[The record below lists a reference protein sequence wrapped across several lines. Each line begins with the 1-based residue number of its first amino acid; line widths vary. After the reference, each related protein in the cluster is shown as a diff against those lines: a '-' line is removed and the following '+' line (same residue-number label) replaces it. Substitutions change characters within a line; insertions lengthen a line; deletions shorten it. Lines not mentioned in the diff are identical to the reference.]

1 MKNNDENTSLVK
13 NDPST
18 ERAVYAFILN
28 LMAEQRKLI
37 QEELQNI
44 QRQKDQEL
52 GQLYQ
57 EIRSLKQTQKVSQE
71 KMDANLLA
79 LQQLQTEFAE
89 FRRGEE
95 QRDRDQLKRDQQV
108 RRSIRL
114 IKSRLQLIKHIT
126 MFTDAKVT
134 KVYQLLKQIR
144 KYVIKIF
151 VSVAAG
157 TFVTDVSWDLTKE
170 VIKESIVKEIEAVAS
185 QIRSILKPVV
195 EPVWGPIWEVLSP
208 IYDSI
213 PLKIKAA
220 IALLLIAALIINHAA
235 KVVATRRRG

>member
-1 MKNNDENTSLVK
+1 MLSRDNDEKFMNTSLVE

-28 LMAEQRKLI
+28 LMTEQRKLI

-44 QRQKDQEL
+44 QRQKDQKLE
-52 GQLYQ
+52 QLYQ
-57 EIRSLKQTQKVSQE
+57 EIRSLK
-71 KMDANLLA
+71 LA

-95 QRDRDQLKRDQQV
+95 QRDRDQLRRDQQV
-108 RRSIRL
+108 RRSIRF

-151 VSVAAG
+151 VCVAAG
-157 TFVTDVSWDLTKE
+157 TFVTDVSRDLTKE

-185 QIRSILKPVV
+185 QIRSVLKPVV

-220 IALLLIAALIINHAA
+220 IALLLIAALIINHAV
-235 KVVATRRRG
+235 KVAGTRRG